1 MEQQKERFQSQ
12 LKLQQEIVNAK
23 TPIFPKILPTKIMDT
38 KFEFPQGRDY
48 EEKLLSEIL
57 EELKKQNKK

>member
-1 MEQQKERFQSQ
+1 M
-12 LKLQQEIVNAK
+12 QQEIVNAK

-48 EEKLLSEIL
+48 EEKLLSEIKAQDH
-57 EELKKQNKK
+57 ELQPFFNNDTIYNNGQ